1 MVLGPR
7 QAVHQGAGQGVDE
20 LDIRVAHHK
29 PASVSGGH
37 RHLHP
42 ELDGGASSGG
52 DRLDARHGLLHLEP
66 TGRSQHTVVAIE
78 PARNGVA
85 AEVDDAAAEAVQL
98 AQHGIEDHVEHGRE
112 LLGPPLRPQLGG
124 QCLSEG
130 RETGDVG
137 EDRRARNPV
146 EHRRPG
152 RQRPP
157 AVTSDVGLDVIGQ
170 QVRRRCRPPGAGSCP
185 GR

>member
-112 LLGPPLRPQLGG
+112 LLGPRCGPSSAASASVRGVKPEMSAKIAAPETRSSIGDPAASARLR
-124 QCLSEG
+124 S
-130 RETGDVG
+130 
-137 EDRRARNPV
+137 
-146 EHRRPG
+146 
-152 RQRPP
+152 P
-157 AVTSDVGLDVIGQ
+157 AM
-170 QVRRRCRPPGAGSCP
+170 
-185 GR
+185 